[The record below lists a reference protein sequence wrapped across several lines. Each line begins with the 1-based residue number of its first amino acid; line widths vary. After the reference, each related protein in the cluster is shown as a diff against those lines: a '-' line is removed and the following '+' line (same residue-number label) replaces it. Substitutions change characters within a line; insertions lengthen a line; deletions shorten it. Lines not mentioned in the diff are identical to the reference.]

1 MLDTREF
8 VEVKCLEMVQ
18 PIGKMYVGIMD
29 HVDLEHISYVDIRRL
44 KSKNEQREVEVYSGI
59 QRVLSDKREKDIG
72 KYVNMVDATFPTSII
87 LHVDPD
93 NASYDKQSLI
103 LKIRNIDT
111 VAKVL
116 DGQHRIAGLSHFAG
130 HHFQLNVTI
139 FVGMEL
145 EDQAIVFATINHTQ
159 TKVNK
164 SLVADLFEFAT
175 HRSPQK
181 TAHSIARALN
191 EKEGSPFKDKI
202 KVLGTADDKEKETI
216 TQATFVESVLR
227 YITKDKSYDRD
238 LYRRGKQLEVYDGQ
252 ELRNRFFRTLFV
264 REDDAGIAK
273 ILWNYFSAVQAKWPT
288 AWEQVTPELVL
299 NRSTGFIA
307 LMRFLKDAY
316 LSISG
321 TSIGRVPDQSE
332 FSTIFEKVSI
342 SDTDINRTKYLPGSG
357 GQAQL
362 YRDLIDQSKLLSA
375 SNGS

>member
-1 MLDTREF
+1 MSTPQEF
-8 VEVKCLEMVQ
+8 VEIRCLEMIQ

-29 HVDLEHISYVDIRRL
+29 HLDLEHISYVDIRRL

-59 QRVLSDKREKDIG
+59 QRVLSDKREKEIG
-72 KYVNMVDATFPTSII
+72 QYVNMVDATFPTSII
-87 LHVDPD
+87 LHIDPD
-93 NASYDKQSLI
+93 NASYDKESLT
-103 LKIRNIDT
+103 LRIRNQDT

-116 DGQHRIAGLSHFAG
+116 DGQHRIAGLSHFEG
-130 HHFQLNVTI
+130 GRFQLNVTI

-164 SLVADLFEFAT
+164 SLVADLFDFAT

-181 TAHSIARALN
+181 TAHTIARALN
-191 EKEGSPFKDKI
+191 EKERSPFKDKI
-202 KVLGTADDKEKETI
+202 KVLGTAEDNEKETI

-227 YITKDKSYDRD
+227 YLTKDKAHDRD
-238 LYRRGKQLEVYDGQ
+238 LYRRGKKPEVYVGQ

-264 REDDAGIAK
+264 KEDDASIAK
-273 ILWNYFSAVQAKWPT
+273 ILWNYFEAVEERWPT
-288 AWEQVTPELVL
+288 AWSKVTPELVL

-316 LSISG
+316 LSVVG
-321 TSIGRVPDQSE
+321 TSIGRVPGKEE
-332 FSTIFEKVSI
+332 FAAIFANVNI
-342 SDTDINRTKYLPGSG
+342 SDRDFNRVTYLPGSG

-362 YRDLIDQSKLLSA
+362 YKDLLTQSKLSR
-375 SNGS
+375 SNGN

>member
-1 MLDTREF
+1 ME
-8 VEVKCLEMVQ
+8 Q

-29 HVDLEHISYVDIRRL
+29 CLDLEHISYVDIRRL
-44 KSKNEQREVEVYSGI
+44 KSKNEQREVEVYAGI
-59 QRVLSDKREKDIG
+59 QRVLSPKREVEIG

-87 LHVDPD
+87 LHIDPD
-93 NASYDKQSLI
+93 DAIYDKESLT
-103 LKIRNIDT
+103 LKIRNQDT

-130 HHFQLNVTI
+130 RRFQLNVTI

-164 SLVADLFEFAT
+164 SLVADLFDFAT

-216 TQATFVESVLR
+216 TQATFVESILR
-227 YITKDKSYDRD
+227 YITKDKALDRD
-238 LYRRGKQLEVYDGQ
+238 LYKRGKKLEIYDGQ

-264 REDDAGIAK
+264 QEDDASIAK
-273 ILWNYFSAVQAKWPT
+273 ILWNYFKAVEARWPT
-288 AWEQVTPELVL
+288 AWAKVTPELVL

-316 LSISG
+316 LNIAG
-321 TSIGRVPDQSE
+321 TSIGRVPEQSE
-332 FSTIFEKVSI
+332 FAAILAKVSI
-342 SDTDINRTKYLPGSG
+342 SDTDINKTRYLPGSG

-362 YRDLIDQSKLLSA
+362 YKDLLIQSKLS
-375 SNGS
+375 